1 MYRHTFD
8 RNGLCQ
14 HIASSAGHRRDNRRV
29 LSGQGVEQRAFTRIG
44 LPSNHQCH
52 AVSQQSALACF
63 DAQQTGFFLHGP
75 QLSGDIG
82 LGYKVDVFFRKI
94 QTGFHQHTHPQ

>member
-1 MYRHTFD
+1 MRVPQTGGIHHMYRHTFY

-14 HIASSAGHRRDNRRV
+14 HIAGGAGHRRDNRRV

-44 LPSNHQCH
+44 LASNYHFH

-63 DAQQTGFFLHGP
+63 VKQ
-75 QLSGDIG
+75 
-82 LGYKVDVFFRKI
+82 
-94 QTGFHQHTHPQ
+94 